1 MSTGVLFWLIAFA
14 LVVATLAAL
23 VVPLLRRAEGRTGPA
38 EAEASAAIYRDQTRQ
53 LDDDVAAGVVR
64 ADERDRAREEI
75 VARLGDELAAAPA
88 RSATASSP
96 RAAWIT
102 AIAIV
107 ALLPATALVAY
118 LTLGN
123 PQALDAGA
131 PRARLSEPEIVAM
144 VERLAE
150 RMKAQ
155 PDDPRGW
162 LLLGRS
168 MGALQRYRESAD
180 AYAQAAAR
188 LPNDADVLADW
199 ADALAMAQG
208 RKLAG
213 QPTEIVN
220 RALAV
225 DPTHRKSLAL
235 AASAAM
241 ERRDD
246 ATAIRHWNALLA
258 TLPADS
264 EQARDVRETIAQLGG
279 KAATPAAAASAAPT
293 PATAQPRAPTA
304 NGGGRV
310 SGRVVVSPA
319 LAAKLPPQ
327 ATLFVFARPVQGPRM
342 PLAVI
347 RKAASDLP
355 LQFVLDDSMAMAPGA
370 TLSSAREVVIEA
382 RVSRSGTAAPAS
394 GDLAGESGPVAPGTN
409 GVVVTINRIV
419 P

>member
-1 MSTGVLFWLIAFA
+1 MSTGVLFWLIASA

-23 VVPLLRRAEGRTGPA
+23 VVPLLRRAGERPRPA
-38 EAEASAAIYRDQTRQ
+38 EADASAAIYRDQTRQ

-64 ADERDRAREEI
+64 ADERERAHEEI

-88 RSATASSP
+88 PAAAPSSH
-96 RAAWIT
+96 RAAWIA

-107 ALLPATALVAY
+107 ALLPATVLVAY
-118 LTLGN
+118 FTFGN
-123 PQALDAGA
+123 PRALDPGA
-131 PRARLSEPEIVAM
+131 ARARATEPEIVAM

-150 RMKAQ
+150 RMKQQ

-168 MGALQRYRESAD
+168 MSALQRFGESAE

-188 LPNDADVLADW
+188 LPPDADVLADW

-213 QPTEIVN
+213 QPTEIIE

-225 DPTHRKSLAL
+225 DPKHPKSLAL

-246 ATAIRHWNALLA
+246 AAAIRHWNALLA
-258 TLPADS
+258 TLPPDS

-279 KAATPAAAASAAPT
+279 KAAAPPPVSA
-293 PATAQPRAPTA
+293 RPTA
-304 NGGGRV
+304 PAPAPVAAGTGRIA
-310 SGRVVVSPA
+310 GRVVVAPA
-319 LAAKLPPQ
+319 LAAQVPPQ
-327 ATLFVFARPVQGPRM
+327 ATLFVFARAVQGSRM

-347 RKAASDLP
+347 RKGAGDLP

-370 TLSSAREVVIEA
+370 TLSSAGQVVIEA
-382 RVSRSGTAAPAS
+382 RLSTSGTAVPAS

-409 GVVVTINRIV
+409 GVVVTINRVV